1 MSDYYE
7 ILGVSKDASKDE
19 IKSAFRQKARKLHPD
34 VNKAPDAEE
43 KFKELGKAYETL
55 MDDNKRATYDRY
67 GEDGLKDAGFNTSG
81 PFDGGFGDIN
91 DIFES
96 FFGGFGGFGGF
107 GERATNPNSPQN
119 GADLRLNLQ
128 IDFEEAAFG
137 VKKEVKISHLET
149 CDECKGTGAK
159 SGSTPETCPTCG
171 GTGRVQQV
179 TQTTLGSFRQI
190 TTCPKCSGT
199 GKVNKN
205 PCPKCKGDGRLE
217 VERTLTINIPAG
229 VDNGSRIGLSGEGNC
244 GKNGGRAGD
253 LIVVLYVKEHKEFQ
267 RDGFD
272 VYSKVDVSFPQA
284 VLGDTINVK
293 TIDGE
298 KELTIPAGVQQDQVL
313 VLKGA
318 GIPHLGNSSRRGN
331 HNFVVKIKTPQNVS
345 GEEKQLYK
353 KLYELNC
360 NKKTSSSFVDKM
372 KNVLHN

>member
-34 VNKAPDAEE
+34 VNKAPDAEA

-179 TQTTLGSFRQI
+179 TQTPLGSFRQI
-190 TTCPKCSGT
+190 TTCPKCSGA

-284 VLGDTINVK
+284 VLGDTISVK

-298 KELTIPAGVQQDQVL
+298 KELIIPSGVQQDQVL

>member
-1 MSDYYE
+1 MSDFYE

-34 VNKAPDAEE
+34 VNKEPDAEE

-55 MDDNKRATYDRY
+55 MDDGKRATYDRY

-137 VKKEVKISHLET
+137 VKKEVKISHLES
-149 CDECKGTGAK
+149 CDECNGTGAK

-179 TQTTLGSFRQI
+179 TQTPLGSFRQI
-190 TTCPKCSGT
+190 TTCPKCSGL

-253 LIVVLYVKEHKEFQ
+253 LIVVLYVKEHKEFE

-298 KELTIPAGVQQDQVL
+298 KELTIPAGVQHDQVL

-331 HNFVVKIKTPQNVS
+331 HNFVVKIKTPQSVS